1 MWQWSLTSEYE
12 CNDQKKKRLQNWYDG
27 NDSDY
32 GYENMNHCSDG
43 DEVHNAD
50 DTDELPYF
58 QN

>member
-1 MWQWSLTSEYE
+1 MSVMIR
-12 CNDQKKKRLQNWYDG
+12 KKKRLQNWYDG